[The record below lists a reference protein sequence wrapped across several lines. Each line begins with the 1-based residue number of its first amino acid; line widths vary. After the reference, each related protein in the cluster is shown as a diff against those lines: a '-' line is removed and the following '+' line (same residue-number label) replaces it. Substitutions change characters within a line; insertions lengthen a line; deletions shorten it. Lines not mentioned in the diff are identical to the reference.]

1 MIPQSNRSLGPESNY
16 HYSNKNGS
24 QPSLSNAPLS
34 GNPQYQSNYMRNYNT
49 ADDSN
54 TATVIP
60 EIKQEHINATTF
72 QSTYQKNYN
81 QL

>member
-1 MIPQSNRSLGPESNY
+1 MIPQSNRSLGAESNY
-16 HYSNKNGS
+16 HYINKNVS
-24 QPSLSNAPLS
+24 QPSLANAPLS

-49 ADDSN
+49 ADDNN

-72 QSTYQKNYN
+72 QSTY
-81 QL
+81 